1 MTGEG
6 CSCLTC
12 TSFSWGGRVEKEELG
27 VQQTLLIQSTQSQ
40 LDPAPPSTPIFRWSQ
55 LSLQPLRDRLWRSGP
70 HLCGGPFPQGVHL
83 GSSTPSSCPCCI
95 SSGTKRPLL

>member
-40 LDPAPPSTPIFRWSQ
+40 LDPAPPSTPIFRVVPASSSASERQ
-55 LSLQPLRDRLWRSGP
+55 TLVLR
-70 HLCGGPFPQGVHL
+70 
-83 GSSTPSSCPCCI
+83 TPSLWGPLPPKCPL
-95 SSGTKRPLL
+95 GEQYP